1 MKCTPPRLFL
11 FFDVAFAI
19 SAACGAYPLR
29 FDHKSVRF
37 YTTRISR
44 WPCLGFT
51 AVSLI
56 QLVFSLVR
64 NIQLGQS
71 MVTKEEIYMFNVT
84 YLIVLGHVIPLICT
98 LLIILQPDDFV
109 LVLNRVVGYA
119 LDVKRRYVSERKDFC
134 EFMLR
139 VKNLIIFSSIWE
151 HPSNY

>member
-1 MKCTPPRLFL
+1 
-11 FFDVAFAI
+11 
-19 SAACGAYPLR
+19 
-29 FDHKSVRF
+29 
-37 YTTRISR
+37 
-44 WPCLGFT
+44 
-51 AVSLI
+51 
-56 QLVFSLVR
+56 
-64 NIQLGQS
+64 
-71 MVTKEEIYMFNVT
+71 MFNVT